1 MGHPKGSRVEREAAG
16 LFHDA
21 GYPDVKRELGEG
33 RQDDVG
39 DLCKAPHLT
48 VQVAARKTGLQ
59 TVVKEKVPA
68 SEKQRNN
75 RGTPF
80 AITMIKMDRQPWLM
94 CQSKEQFFEMYK
106 YALIGYDVAVLDQA
120 VKLSDHDDDGGARVP
135 RNLH

>member
-1 MGHPKGSRVEREAAG
+1 MGHPKGSRGEREASA
-16 LFHDA
+16 LFHEA

-48 VQVAARKTGLQ
+48 VQVALRANGLQ
-59 TVVKEKVPA
+59 TVVKTKVPA
-68 SEKQRNN
+68 SEVQRNN

-106 YALIGYDVAVLDQA
+106 YALIGYDVAELGAA
-120 VKLSDHDDDGGARVP
+120 VKISDHDDRGP
-135 RNLH
+135 RHGD